1 MCCAFND
8 AEFSEIIKIIENKL
22 KSRVNG
28 AEKSSNVFTTGDDE
42 SVSDEDLEDEDDLI
56 NALNCHKM
64 SRYMSLQQELKF
76 CEENGMEV
84 EVQDQENFKITS
96 EDERLQA
103 IGEVRVKVESKEGEK
118 MKESEKSSEV
128 LSLSDSGSESSFVTH
143 QLARR
148 NRFKKLRILNLS

>member
-8 AEFSEIIKIIENKL
+8 TEFSEIIKIIESKL

-28 AEKSSNVFTTGDDE
+28 AEKSSNVFTIGDDE

-56 NALNCHKM
+56 DALNCHKV
-64 SRYMSLQQELKF
+64 SRYMTLQQELKF

-96 EDERLQA
+96 IQA

-118 MKESEKSSEV
+118 IQESE
-128 LSLSDSGSESSFVTH
+128 D
-143 QLARR
+143 
-148 NRFKKLRILNLS
+148 